1 MQRQLLP
8 IINILGFVI
17 MLFGATMLVPL
28 GVSHVVG
35 DAARSAYDESI
46 FITLIAGL
54 ALFVATRRF
63 RRELMPRDGFL
74 LVSLVWTTLPA
85 FATLPLLFYFKQT
98 GAPISFTDAYFEAMS
113 GMTTTGATVLTGLEH
128 LPPSINVWRHLLVWI
143 GGMGIIVMAVAILP
157 LLGVGGMQVYKAETP
172 GPMKDAKLTPRITE
186 TAKGLYAVYLGISLA
201 CFLSYRAAGMNTLDA
216 FCHMASTM
224 GLGGFSTYDA
234 SFGQFN
240 SPQIELVAIV
250 FMTLAGFNFAMHFL
264 AWRRRSLRAYVDCPE
279 ARWYLLVM
287 YAGVAVVAVF
297 LWVKGVY
304 PEFLTALRHAAFNVV
319 SIATTTGFASVD
331 YEKWP
336 AFAPILMLFLCA
348 IATSAGSTGGGIKM
362 MRAVIM
368 FKLSKRELVR
378 ILHPRIVNPVK
389 LGGSIVDSRVILAT
403 LAFMLIYGGTM
414 ILLTLIQ
421 LASGLDPITAFTSI
435 VACLNNTGPGLGQV
449 GPASNYQGLSD
460 LQTWVCTAAMLLG
473 RLELF
478 SVIVLFT
485 PAFWRR

>member
-8 IINILGFVI
+8 IVNILGFVI

-54 ALFVATRRF
+54 TLFVATRRF

-348 IATSAGSTGGGIKM
+348 
-362 MRAVIM
+362 
-368 FKLSKRELVR
+368 
-378 ILHPRIVNPVK
+378 VK